1 MKTLIAA
8 LFFFTSTILI
18 AQVPDSVDVTFYF
31 APQDNPSVVYVPGE
45 FNGWGPNSS
54 GNISAGAPSTMT
66 KDPATGI
73 WYKTVR
79 LSVAGQAGGGVPGAY
94 QYKFNENGTSTG
106 WLSDPLNPYQDSTD
120 NNNSILYMG
129 SPTIFHLL
137 PNSKSG
143 LVNTQH
149 PVVTAYVFSSLA
161 SKVDTSSLVVTVDTT
176 SIHVPDSAYDNTD
189 QQLAF
194 LWPDPLTNGT
204 HKLTFTSRSLAGSS
218 VSDST
223 SFIVQAGPIQILN
236 RGGYVTR
243 KPWIL
248 LDGVV
253 QDTSIHNIRIIRN
266 NSDTVTVQANNG
278 SFQDSLIYQEGAN
291 SVVAAAKDSNGMT
304 IVSSPFTMTYFINH
318 SPNADIS
325 FTSGGSSMILSAV
338 NSTDPDSSQTAN
350 LTFLWGV
357 LPGNPSSVTGVD
369 GATSSS
375 VTISKPTVPGEYRF
389 SLVATDPNGNKD
401 TTRSYFTVY
410 QNDSVAF
417 STYAANPEWAQMW
430 RIYELFFNSFTPQ
443 QTINA
448 ATAKL
453 DYLAQMGFNII
464 WVMPVMKNNQPIDN
478 GTGPGY
484 NIVDFYTV
492 APQYGSNQDFKNF
505 VQRAHELGMKVI
517 LDVTPN
523 HTSYN
528 HPFVN
533 DARLYEKNSFY
544 WGFYQHNLITNS
556 NYHPNLSESITN
568 DGFVYYGAFSDQL
581 LNYNW
586 SDIDART
593 YMDGVYKWWVQN
605 MGVDGFRF
613 DVYWG
618 PHDRADNGNGGE
630 GEMGIPT
637 RTLLKHVDPD
647 VFLLGETAGTG
658 PGTEVNYADD
668 AKDNGGIGGGLDAAY
683 DWNFLHNAVQ
693 AFNFS
698 SSSSVDNLNQYVTNY
713 GGSTM
718 GFEPGPNA
726 LFMRCM
732 ENQDEDRIA
741 YTYNSCQKTMPVAT
755 VMFTVPGIPM
765 VYSGQEVGWG
775 LGISNFDQRR
785 RGIIDW
791 SSAGKTLLIP
801 HYEKLAWIR
810 GIFPAFSTQL
820 FNRLSTGNAW
830 VYGYT
835 RPFPDQNA
843 ITLTNFSATAASAN
857 ITLIGSG
864 SSSNVYFA
872 GGAVDGKTY
881 FMNDVYNG
889 KCDSVTF
896 SGGQLNFT
904 TTLPPYGSAIYILSD
919 SVINITFP
927 TITAIKSSGE
937 AGHPTSYSLYQNYPN
952 PFNPTTTI
960 RYSLPARTRV
970 TLQVYNTLG
979 QLVTTIVNSEQGA
992 GIHEAVFDGSRLAS
1006 GVYFFKLI
1014 AGSYVKVNKML
1025 MLK

>member
-1 MKTLIAA
+1 MKTVIAA
-8 LFFFTSTILI
+8 LFLFTSTALF
-18 AQVPDSVDVTFYF
+18 AQVPDSVDVTFYYK
-31 APQDNPSVVYVPGE
+31 PQDNPSVVYVPGE

-54 GNISAGAPSTMT
+54 GVISPGAPSTMT

-73 WYKTVR
+73 WYKTAR
-79 LSVAGQAGGGVPGAY
+79 LSVGGQIGGGVPGAY

-106 WLSDPLNPYQDSTD
+106 WLSDPLNPYQNSAD
-120 NNNSILYMG
+120 NNNSILHMG
-129 SPTIFHLL
+129 SPTIYHLL

-149 PVVTAYVFSSLA
+149 PVVTVYAFSSLA
-161 SKVDTSSLVVTVDTT
+161 SKVDTSSFVVTVDTT
-176 SIHVPDSAYDNTD
+176 SIHVPGSAYDITD
-189 QQLAF
+189 EQLAF
-194 LWPDPLTNGT
+194 LWPDQLTNGT
-204 HKLTFTSRSLAGSS
+204 HKLNFTSRNLAGNS

-243 KPWIL
+243 KPAIL
-248 LDGVV
+248 LNGVV
-253 QDTSIHNIRIIRN
+253 QDTSIHNVEIIRN
-266 NSDTVTVQANNG
+266 GSDTVAVQASNG

-291 SVVAAAKDSNGMT
+291 SVVAVAKDSNGIT
-304 IVSSPFTMTYFINH
+304 IASAPFTMMYFIPH
-318 SPNADIS
+318 TPSADIS
-325 FTSGGSSMILSAV
+325 FTSGGNSIILSAA
-338 NSTDPDSSQTAN
+338 NSTDPDSGQTSK

-357 LPGNPSSVTGVD
+357 LPGNPASVGGVD

-375 VTISKPTVPGEYRF
+375 VTISKPTVPGEYQF
-389 SLVATDPNGNKD
+389 SLVAADPNGNKD

-417 STYAANPEWAQMW
+417 STYASNPEWAQMG

-492 APQYGSNQDFKNF
+492 APQYGTNADFENF

-533 DARLYEKNSFY
+533 DARLFRENSFY
-544 WGFYQHNLITNS
+544 WDFYQHNLITNS
-556 NYHPNLSESITN
+556 NYHPNLSESITG

-586 SDIDART
+586 SDVDARA
-593 YMDGVYKWWVQN
+593 YMDGVYKWWVEN

-618 PHDRADNGNGGE
+618 PHDRAENGNGGE
-630 GEMGIPT
+630 DEMGTPT
-637 RTLLKHVDPD
+637 RKLLKHVDPD
-647 VFLLGETAGTG
+647 IFLLGETAGTG

-668 AKDNGGIGGGLDAAY
+668 GGGLDAAY
-683 DWNFLHNAVQ
+683 DWNFLHSAVQ
-693 AFNFS
+693 AFSFLNS
-698 SSSSVDNLNQYVTNY
+698 SSISTLNQYVTNY
-713 GGSTM
+713 GPNNGSTM

-741 YTYNSCQKTMPVAT
+741 YTYNSYQKTMPMAT
-755 VMFTVPGIPM
+755 VLFTVPGIPM
-765 VYSGQEVGWG
+765 IYSGQEVGWG
-775 LGISNFDQRR
+775 YGISNFDQRR

-810 GIFPAFSTQL
+810 GTFPAFSTQL
-820 FNRLSTGNAW
+820 FDKLSTGNAW

-835 RPFPDQNA
+835 RPYPDESGIA
-843 ITLTNFSATAASAN
+843 LENFSNLAATVT

-864 SSSNVYFA
+864 GSTNVDFPS
-872 GGAVDGKTY
+872 GAIDGKVY
-881 FMNDVYNG
+881 FMNDVYNQ
-889 KCDSVTF
+889 KSDTLIF
-896 SGGQLNFT
+896 SGGQANFT
-904 TTLPPYGSAIYILSD
+904 ATLPPYGSAVYVLSD
-919 SVINITFP
+919 SVITMTYP
-927 TITAIKSSGE
+927 VITALKNE
-937 AGHPTSYSLYQNYPN
+937 ADAGIPTQYSLSQNYPN

-960 RYSLPARTRV
+960 SYSLVARVQIR
-970 TLQVYNTLG
+970 LEIYNVLG
-979 QLVTTIVNSEQGA
+979 QLVKTLVNSEQSPGA
-992 GIHEAVFDGSRLAS
+992 HEVVFNADGLAS
-1006 GVYFFKLI
+1006 GVYFYKLT
-1014 AGSYVKVNKML
+1014 AGSFTKVNKMM